1 MDYVT
6 IRSSLF
12 SIEPVFVLFL
22 GWKEKKEIA
31 WLITGNP
38 LFLGPYYVGFRNLK
52 ESLLGAIPVS
62 IQHYTITIYYKKKNN
77 PDSVLEM
84 NKKKKKRIMYVNAC
98 ELLPFP

>member
-1 MDYVT
+1 MSPLDPP
-6 IRSSLF
+6 SSPY
-12 SIEPVFVLFL
+12 SRFL
-22 GWKEKKEIA
+22 SYFFAGKKKKEIA

-38 LFLGPYYVGFRNLK
+38 LFLRPYFVGFRNLK

-84 NKKKKKRIMYVNAC
+84 NKKKKT
-98 ELLPFP
+98 ELCT

>member
-6 IRSSLF
+6 IRSSLS

-52 ESLLGAIPVS
+52 ESLLGSIPVS
-62 IQHYTITIYYKKKNN
+62 IQHYTITIYYKKKIT
-77 PDSVLEM
+77 P
-84 NKKKKKRIMYVNAC
+84 IAC
-98 ELLPFP
+98 

>member
-1 MDYVT
+1 MVQAVT
-6 IRSSLF
+6 LDSLF
-12 SIEPVFVLFL
+12 IK
-22 GWKEKKEIA
+22 KEKKEIA

-38 LFLGPYYVGFRNLK
+38 LFLRPYFVGFRNLK

-84 NKKKKKRIMYVNAC
+84 NKKKKNRIIFIISIYARQLVR
-98 ELLPFP
+98 